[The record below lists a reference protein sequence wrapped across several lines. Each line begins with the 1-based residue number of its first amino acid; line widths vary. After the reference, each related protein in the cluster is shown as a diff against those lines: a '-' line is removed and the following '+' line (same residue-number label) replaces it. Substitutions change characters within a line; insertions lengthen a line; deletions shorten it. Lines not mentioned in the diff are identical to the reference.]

1 MIYKLNW
8 NKYNWR
14 KFEKICYEYI
24 KNIYSAKFYKVKLT
38 KARKDSGRD
47 IIITNHEGTF
57 EAWGECKDHKRNIDL
72 SVIGKNVVLAL
83 SHQINKAIFFSVT
96 SITPN
101 TKIEILNVAQK
112 NGFDVLFLDGN
123 ELNTEI
129 LNCEKVSKKYFRK
142 EYEEYIR
149 KNNSNVWIDTLV
161 SEFPFAEDAKNNGKR
176 QYHLQNSFQI
186 FLHLFIKNVKNEDI
200 SDINVKLINI
210 PETDAIFYETEHKWE
225 RTLKAHSDLLCTFC
239 GMVFSPKKNIEMPQV
254 IIKYTFSTG
263 EPYEENISVG
273 TVDASDI
280 WKAPYVN
287 SDSRIFYTEA
297 IKLLGEVVPEKYAKV
312 LYLYGKS
319 GMGKSRLMSEIEN
332 KAYEYSYR
340 VIHIDFREKE
350 EISAMQSFIIAL
362 LGIPLSKSKPFLEY
376 SSFEKIYNN
385 KLALN
390 DIKLLHEFIYFSNNN
405 LSLNTLTNS
414 IINLLVNESAEDNI
428 LLSIDNIQEMSHD
441 LQITFWNILEHCIKI
456 SIPVLFIFTQNTERK
471 IENQNVLVQYLIS
484 HGENRENYVLDYH
497 CDILK
502 ENDAVTLMQ
511 ELLHLQS
518 ESDEFI
524 RTLLKKIEL
533 CPMDILLLAKSLDQ
547 MPGLFQTIDN
557 HKYIVN
563 TNSFSLDKYEIPKT
577 FDTVI
582 KLRIS
587 NLLNSTHKPDKY
599 NQLFSLLSFFDG
611 ILTMKIFEKCAFSMD
626 MLSLA
631 NKNIILK
638 VNHVENT
645 IHFYH
650 EKIYQYIKKE
660 YVGLPTNIIDIIC
673 TFYEQMENKSFGDY
687 YFYLKILIAKGQN
700 GYAVNLGL
708 TLLDQ
713 YKDSSQSKYIIKTCD
728 LLQQIIDS
736 GKNPAEYFKVIFL
749 KADFLLERINISEA
763 ENLFEEAKELIINKN
778 TLFDPQVVTHFF
790 HRYINQKLHS
800 LQYEKAFNA
809 IEELKEKVEATAN
822 SSMIINDRLCVAL
835 YSLGREKEAL
845 KAIDSVIQIAK
856 KEKDT
861 IWLSIAYS
869 DKAFCHY
876 YNSKNIDEICSDFSE
891 AVDYYENGKKY
902 TDLSRKI
909 EKQNQKTIINI
920 LKKDFK
926 NAEKEI
932 QQSIRIGEEA
942 NYGYL
947 LVPSYNIQSYIMI
960 VNKQMNSA
968 QALLKKS
975 LEYANTFSNS
985 KALISIYN
993 NLGTMYIAMGEYQE
1007 AYSRYLVGFE
1017 ILKKICKPQNSFRYM
1032 GLLSNIVKLSIF
1044 LEKSETLSKIIDN
1057 YASDILK
1064 RYQDKCQKAYDAKEN
1079 LTPFSYGVLSFDGYD
1094 YLY

>member
-83 SHQINKAIFFSVT
+83 SHQINKAIFFSVS

-123 ELNTEI
+123 ELNAEI

-149 KNNSNVWIDTLV
+149 KNDSNVWIDTLI
-161 SEFPFAEDAKNNGKR
+161 SEFSFAEDAKNNVKK

-186 FLHLFIKNVKNEDI
+186 FLHLFIKNMKNEDI

-210 PETDAIFYETEHKWE
+210 PEADVIFYETEHKWE
-225 RTLKAHSDLLCTFC
+225 KTLKAHSDLLSTFC
-239 GMVFSPKKNIEMPQV
+239 GMVFSSKKNIEMPQV
-254 IIKYTFSTG
+254 LITYTLATG
-263 EPYEENISVG
+263 KVYEKNITVG

-287 SDSRIFYTEA
+287 SASRIFYTEA
-297 IKLLGEVVPEKYAKV
+297 IKILGEVVPEKYAKV

-350 EISAMQSFIIAL
+350 EISAMKSFIIAL
-362 LGIPLSKSKPFLEY
+362 LGIPFSKSKPFLEY
-376 SSFEKIYNN
+376 SNFEKIYSD
-385 KLALN
+385 KLASR
-390 DIKLLHEFIYFSNNN
+390 DIKLLYKFIYSSNNN
-405 LSLNTLTNS
+405 LSLNALTDS
-414 IINLLVNESAEDNI
+414 IINLLVNESAGDNV

-456 SIPVLFIFTQNTERK
+456 SIPVCFIFTQNTERK
-471 IENQNVLVQYLIS
+471 IENHNILVQYLDS
-484 HGENRENYVLDYH
+484 HGENRENYILDYH
-497 CDILK
+497 CDILN
-502 ENDAVTLMQ
+502 ENDAITLMQ

-518 ESDEFI
+518 ESYEFI
-524 RTLLKKIEL
+524 RKLLRKIEL
-533 CPMDILLLAKSLDQ
+533 CPMDILLLAKSLEQ
-547 MPGLFQTIDN
+547 MPGLFQIIGD
-557 HKYIVN
+557 HKYIAN
-563 TNSFSLDKYEIPKT
+563 TNSFSLDKYEFPKT
-577 FDTVI
+577 FDTII

-587 NLLNSTHKPDKY
+587 NLLNNINKPENY
-599 NQLFSLLSFFDG
+599 YQLFSLLSFFEG
-611 ILTMKIFEKCAFSMD
+611 ILTMEIFDKCAFSMD
-626 MLSLA
+626 MLSSA
-631 NKNIILK
+631 NKNLILK
-638 VNHVENT
+638 VNRSENT

-650 EKIYQYIKKE
+650 EKIYQYIKKD

-673 TFYEQMENKSFGDY
+673 TFYEQMENKSFSDY
-687 YFYLKILIAKGQN
+687 YFYLKILIAKGQKN
-700 GYAVNLGL
+700 YAVNLGL

-713 YKDSSQSKYIIKTCD
+713 YKNSFQSKYIIKTCD

-736 GKNPAEYFKVIFL
+736 RKKPVEYFKVIFL
-749 KADFLLERINISEA
+749 KADFLLERINISDA

-778 TLFDPQVVTHFF
+778 TLFDPRVTTHFF

-800 LQYEKAFNA
+800 LQYEKAFDA
-809 IEELKEKVEATAN
+809 IEELKGKVEVTAY

-835 YSLGREKEAL
+835 YSLGREEEAL
-845 KAIDSVIQIAK
+845 AAIDSVIQTAE
-856 KEKDT
+856 KENDT

-876 YNSKNIDEICSDFSE
+876 YNSKNIDKICSGFSK
-891 AVDYYENGKKY
+891 AIYYYENDRKY

-909 EKQNQKTIINI
+909 EIQIQKTIINI
-920 LKKDFK
+920 LRKNFK

-947 LVPSYNIQSYIMI
+947 LGPSYNLQSYIMI
-960 VNKQMNSA
+960 VNKQMNFA
-968 QALLKKS
+968 QALLIKA
-975 LEYANTFSNS
+975 LEYANTFSNP

-993 NLGTMYIAMGEYQE
+993 NLGTFYIVMGEYQE
-1007 AYSRYLVGFE
+1007 AYSRYLAGLE

-1032 GLLSNIVKLSIF
+1032 GLLCNITKLSIF
-1044 LEKSETLSKIIDN
+1044 LEKLETLSKIIEN
-1057 YASDILK
+1057 YESDILK
-1064 RYQDKCQKAYDAKEN
+1064 KYRSKCQKAYKAKES
-1079 LTPFSYGVLSFDGYD
+1079 LTLFSYGVLSLDGYD

>member
-186 FLHLFIKNVKNEDI
+186 FLHLFIKNMKDKDI

-210 PETDAIFYETEHKWE
+210 PDTDAIFYETEHKWE

-254 IIKYTFSTG
+254 LIKYTFSTG
-263 EPYEENISVG
+263 EPYEEIISVG

-297 IKLLGEVVPEKYAKV
+297 IKLLGEVIPEKYAKV

-376 SSFEKIYNN
+376 SNFEKIYNN
-385 KLALN
+385 KLAFN
-390 DIKLLHEFIYFSNNN
+390 DIKLLHEFIYFPNNN

-497 CDILK
+497 CNILK
-502 ENDAVTLMQ
+502 ENDAVILMQ

-611 ILTMKIFEKCAFSMD
+611 TLTMKIFERCAFSMD

-660 YVGLPTNIIDIIC
+660 YVGLPTNIIDIMC
-673 TFYEQMENKSFGDY
+673 AFYEQMENKSFGDY
-687 YFYLKILIAKGQN
+687 YYYLKILIAKGQN

-713 YKDSSQSKYIIKTCD
+713 YKDSSQSKHIIKTCD

-763 ENLFEEAKELIINKN
+763 EDLFEEAKELIISKN

-845 KAIDSVIQIAK
+845 KAIENVIQTAK

-876 YNSKNIDEICSDFSE
+876 YNSKNIDEICSDFSK

-909 EKQNQKTIINI
+909 EIQIQKTIINI

-947 LVPSYNIQSYIMI
+947 LIPSYNIQSYIMI
-960 VNKQMNSA
+960 VYKQMNSA

-975 LEYANTFSNS
+975 LEYANAFSNS

-1044 LEKSETLSKIIDN
+1044 LEKPETLSKIIDN

-1064 RYQDKCQKAYDAKEN
+1064 KYQDKCQKTYDAKEN

>member
-129 LNCEKVSKKYFRK
+129 LNCEKVSKKYFRR

-161 SEFPFAEDAKNNGKR
+161 SEFPFAEDAKNNVKK

-186 FLHLFIKNVKNEDI
+186 FLHLFIKNMKNEDI

-210 PETDAIFYETEHKWE
+210 PATDAIFYETEHKWE

-254 IIKYTFSTG
+254 LIKYTLSTG
-263 EPYEENISVG
+263 ESYEENIIVG

-297 IKLLGEVVPEKYAKV
+297 IKLLDEVVPEKYAKV

-376 SSFEKIYNN
+376 SNFEKIYKD
-385 KLALN
+385 KLELN
-390 DIKLLHEFIYFSNNN
+390 DIKLLYEFIYSSNNN
-405 LSLNTLTNS
+405 LSLNSLTNS

-456 SIPVLFIFTQNTERK
+456 SIPVCFILTQNTERK
-471 IENQNVLVQYLIS
+471 IGNQNVLVQYLDS
-484 HGENRENYVLDYH
+484 HGENRENFVLDYH

-524 RTLLKKIEL
+524 RKLLRKIEL
-533 CPMDILLLAKSLDQ
+533 CPMDILLLAKSLEQ
-547 MPGLFQTIDN
+547 IPGLLQTIGD
-557 HKYIVN
+557 HKYIAN
-563 TNSFSLDKYEIPKT
+563 TNSFSLDKYEIPET

-587 NLLNSTHKPDKY
+587 NLLNSTNKPDDY
-599 NQLFSLLSFFDG
+599 NQLFSLISFFDG
-611 ILTMKIFEKCAFSMD
+611 TLTMEIFEKCAFSMN

-638 VNHVENT
+638 VNQVENT

-700 GYAVNLGL
+700 DYAVNLGL

-736 GKNPAEYFKVIFL
+736 EKKPAEYFKVIFL

-800 LQYEKAFNA
+800 LQYEKAFDA
-809 IEELKEKVEATAN
+809 IEELKEKVEVTAN

-835 YSLGREKEAL
+835 YSLGREEEAL
-845 KAIDSVIQIAK
+845 AAIDNVIQTAK
-856 KEKDT
+856 KENDT

-876 YNSKNIDEICSDFSE
+876 YNSKNIDEICSNFSE
-891 AVDYYENGKKY
+891 AIDYYENGKKY

-909 EKQNQKTIINI
+909 EIQIQKTIINI

-932 QQSIRIGEEA
+932 QQSIRIGEDA

-947 LVPSYNIQSYIMI
+947 LVPSYNMQSYIMI
-960 VNKQMNSA
+960 VNNQMNSA
-968 QALLKKS
+968 QALLKKA
-975 LEYANTFSNS
+975 LEYANTFSNP

-993 NLGTMYIAMGEYQE
+993 NLGTMYIAMEEYPE
-1007 AYSRYLVGFE
+1007 AYSRYLAGFE
-1017 ILKKICKPQNSFRYM
+1017 ILKKICKPQNSFRYT

-1044 LEKSETLSKIIDN
+1044 LEKSETLSKILDN
-1057 YASDILK
+1057 YGSDILK
-1064 RYQDKCQKAYDAKEN
+1064 KYQDNCQKAYDAQES
-1079 LTPFSYGVLSFDGYD
+1079 LASFSYGVLSFDGYD

>member
-1 MIYKLNW
+1 
-8 NKYNWR
+8 
-14 KFEKICYEYI
+14 
-24 KNIYSAKFYKVKLT
+24 
-38 KARKDSGRD
+38 
-47 IIITNHEGTF
+47 
-57 EAWGECKDHKRNIDL
+57 
-72 SVIGKNVVLAL
+72 
-83 SHQINKAIFFSVT
+83 
-96 SITPN
+96 
-101 TKIEILNVAQK
+101 
-112 NGFDVLFLDGN
+112 
-123 ELNTEI
+123 
-129 LNCEKVSKKYFRK
+129 
-142 EYEEYIR
+142 
-149 KNNSNVWIDTLV
+149 
-161 SEFPFAEDAKNNGKR
+161 
-176 QYHLQNSFQI
+176 
-186 FLHLFIKNVKNEDI
+186 
-200 SDINVKLINI
+200 
-210 PETDAIFYETEHKWE
+210 
-225 RTLKAHSDLLCTFC
+225 
-239 GMVFSPKKNIEMPQV
+239 
-254 IIKYTFSTG
+254 
-263 EPYEENISVG
+263 
-273 TVDASDI
+273 
-280 WKAPYVN
+280 
-287 SDSRIFYTEA
+287 
-297 IKLLGEVVPEKYAKV
+297 
-312 LYLYGKS
+312 
-319 GMGKSRLMSEIEN
+319 
-332 KAYEYSYR
+332 
-340 VIHIDFREKE
+340 
-350 EISAMQSFIIAL
+350 
-362 LGIPLSKSKPFLEY
+362 
-376 SSFEKIYNN
+376 
-385 KLALN
+385 
-390 DIKLLHEFIYFSNNN
+390 
-405 LSLNTLTNS
+405 
-414 IINLLVNESAEDNI
+414 
-428 LLSIDNIQEMSHD
+428 
-441 LQITFWNILEHCIKI
+441 
-456 SIPVLFIFTQNTERK
+456 
-471 IENQNVLVQYLIS
+471 
-484 HGENRENYVLDYH
+484 
-497 CDILK
+497 
-502 ENDAVTLMQ
+502 
-511 ELLHLQS
+511 
-518 ESDEFI
+518 
-524 RTLLKKIEL
+524 
-533 CPMDILLLAKSLDQ
+533 
-547 MPGLFQTIDN
+547 
-557 HKYIVN
+557 
-563 TNSFSLDKYEIPKT
+563 
-577 FDTVI
+577 
-582 KLRIS
+582 
-587 NLLNSTHKPDKY
+587 
-599 NQLFSLLSFFDG
+599 
-611 ILTMKIFEKCAFSMD
+611 MD

-909 EKQNQKTIINI
+909 EIQIQKTIINI